1 MYKNYHNLYKKYHN
15 LYAMLFIIECV
26 FICRHLKSKIDLNQN
41 HVVISLVVFVSN
53 SKIDLIYNYYQIS
66 MFKMLG
72 ANFRDEEFT
81 TVVIA
86 VLPFILSSFMTCYQ
100 IIN

>member
-1 MYKNYHNLYKKYHN
+1 MD
-15 LYAMLFIIECV
+15 F
-26 FICRHLKSKIDLNQN
+26 NQN
-41 HVVISLVVFVSN
+41 HVVISLGVFASN

-66 MFKMLG
+66 MFKMLA

-86 VLPFILSSFMTCYQ
+86 ILPFILSSFMICYR